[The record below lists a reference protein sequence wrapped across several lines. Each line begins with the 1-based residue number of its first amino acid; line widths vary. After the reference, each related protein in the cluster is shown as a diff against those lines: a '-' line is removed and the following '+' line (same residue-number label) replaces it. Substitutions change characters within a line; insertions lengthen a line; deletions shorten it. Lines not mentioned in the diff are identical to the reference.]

1 VSAFGEDKLTYFNV
15 WKNFIKFVFSMP
27 CVRFTKLQL
36 VTVLCNVS
44 DVHSKCSSVR
54 QVSVA

>member
-1 VSAFGEDKLTYFNV
+1 MSAFGEDKLTYFSV
-15 WKNFIKFVFSMP
+15 WKIFIKIVFSMSR
-27 CVRFTKLQL
+27 VRSTKLQL

-44 DVHSKCSSVR
+44 DVHIKCSSVS